1 MDLVCIGADC
11 KAMILFRDGSEIQ
24 WFENAEFRIQEACGK
39 GTGEYTF
46 HRKVL
51 LQFGALLSNFFV
63 RGIIR
68 SSKFPILI

>member
-1 MDLVCIGADC
+1 MGVDC

-24 WFENAEFRIQEACGK
+24 WFENAEFRIQEASEK
-39 GTGEYTF
+39 GTGECTF
-46 HRKVL
+46 QRKVV